1 MHSGHETLVYQIWKL
16 SNKMLLT
23 AFQKFCGFVA
33 CIMCIFILGPIAM
46 IIECS
51 RIVHS
56 WIQRVPADYT
66 RFRAVY
72 PMFITFVVLVA
83 GIWFVVQI

>member
-1 MHSGHETLVYQIWKL
+1 MHSGHKTPVYQIWKL
-16 SNKMLLT
+16 SNMMLLT
-23 AFQKFCGFVA
+23 GFQKLCGFVA
-33 CIMCIFILGPIAM
+33 CVMCIFILGPIAM

-72 PMFITFVVLVA
+72 PMFVTFAVIILVMV
-83 GIWFVVQI
+83 GVSQI